1 VGIGRRVAE
10 LWGFCGARRSL
21 WLARPTAPGLPKY
34 RGFRISVTTFRVTQR
49 HRSDLLA
56 CGNSAPNDAPMFVKE
71 RYSKPH
77 VIEKKKSPRA
87 ASNAS
92 S

>member
-1 VGIGRRVAE
+1 VSYRPLSGQRLEEISLGLMADPGAERR
-10 LWGFCGARRSL
+10 
-21 WLARPTAPGLPKY
+21 
-34 RGFRISVTTFRVTQR
+34 
-49 HRSDLLA
+49 
-56 CGNSAPNDAPMFVKE
+56 E